1 MAEEMY
7 TVTKLAKALNVS
19 DTVVKKTLKELRI
32 EPDAKRGACSYY
44 SSETLEKIKRAL
56 KK

>member
-7 TVTKLAKALNVS
+7 TAAKMAKALHIS

-32 EPDAKRGACSYY
+32 EPDAKKGACSYY
-44 SSETLEKIKRAL
+44 GAATLEKIKRAL

>member
-1 MAEEMY
+1 MSQEMY
-7 TVTKLAKALNVS
+7 TAAKMAQALKIS

-32 EPDAKRGACSYY
+32 EPDAKKGVCSYY
-44 SSETLEKIKRAL
+44 SASTLEKVKRAL